1 MKRNLFSMMLA
12 AAMTLSLTACS
23 TSNDTSST
31 TDTSTAN
38 NASSDPFRILSSVSF
53 GKDEEEQQKFE
64 EALSAVIGLPV
75 KIDKPASDYD
85 TVLLQ
90 KLKSG
95 DKYDLVYGD
104 LKTASILM
112 EQGAVTDLTAK
123 IEASSTLSDTQ
134 NIPASEWDQ
143 IRLDGKLYASF
154 NKKEVQKLA
163 MVNAALAKQAG
174 IDVAT
179 IDPTLDGYYKVLKT
193 MKEKITTPGFYP
205 LNIAISKWHD
215 LQPYFAAT
223 GTEVTPVTVNGKIVA
238 PITDPAAAPVWEWL
252 VKLYQEGL
260 LDPDS
265 LTDGT
270 KEMRDKFQTGY
281 TGMISD
287 WAAWVGLYNKNAGAE
302 YPANMEA
309 VGIGGLKTPEGN
321 FLLDRGGPS
330 LWMIPINASYPEQA
344 FQLLEYF
351 ATVEGGMLLS
361 LGIEGHDYEIKNGKY
376 IHTETG
382 EQHSNDHGAPLPIS
396 EKFVNPM
403 GLNPGFEEALSFVQ
417 YAVPEELHP
426 KMLQYKEEIAQK
438 YGVQIITGQMSVSDG
453 MAKMKEELMSSGVID
468 E

>member
-1 MKRNLFSMMLA
+1 MKRNILSIA
-12 AAMTLSLTACS
+12 ITAAMSISFAACGASNTTENPSNANSADTAP
-23 TSNDTSST
+23 
-31 TDTSTAN
+31 AE
-38 NASSDPFRILSSVSF
+38 PLRILSSVSF
-53 GKDEEEQQKFE
+53 GKDDEEQKKFE
-64 EALSAVIGLPV
+64 EALSAVVGQPV
-75 KIDKPASDYD
+75 KIDKPAADYD

-112 EQGAVTDLTAK
+112 TQGAVEDLTAK
-123 IEASSTLSDTQ
+123 IEASSTLSDTT
-134 NIPASEWDQ
+134 NIPTSEWDQ
-143 IRLDGKLYASF
+143 IRLEGKLYASF

-163 MVNAALAKQAG
+163 MVNSALAKQAG
-174 IDVAT
+174 IDVGA
-179 IDPTLDGYYKVLKT
+179 IEPTLDGYYNVLKA

-205 LNIAISKWHD
+205 LNISIAKWHD

-223 GTEVTPVTVNGKIVA
+223 GTEVTPVTVNGKVVA
-238 PITDPAAAPVWEWL
+238 PITDPAATPVWEWL
-252 VKLYQEGL
+252 AKLYQEGL

-287 WAAWVGLYNKNAGAE
+287 WAAWVGLYNKNAGDD
-302 YPANMEA
+302 YPAKMEA
-309 VGIGGLKTPEGN
+309 VGIGGMKTPDGN
-321 FLLDRGGPS
+321 YLLDRGGPS
-330 LWMIPINASYPEQA
+330 LWMVPINATYPDKA

-351 ATVEGGMLLS
+351 ATEEGGMLLS
-361 LGIEGHDYEIKNGKY
+361 LGIEGHDYEVKDGKY

-382 EQHSNDHGAPLPIS
+382 AQHSNDHGAPLPIS
-396 EKFVNPM
+396 DKFVNPM
-403 GLNPGFEEALSFVQ
+403 GLNPGFEEALSFLQ
-417 YAVPEELHP
+417 YAVPEELNP

-438 YGVQIITGQMSVSDG
+438 YAVQIITAQTSVTEG
-453 MAKMKEELMSSGVID
+453 MAKMKEELISSGIID